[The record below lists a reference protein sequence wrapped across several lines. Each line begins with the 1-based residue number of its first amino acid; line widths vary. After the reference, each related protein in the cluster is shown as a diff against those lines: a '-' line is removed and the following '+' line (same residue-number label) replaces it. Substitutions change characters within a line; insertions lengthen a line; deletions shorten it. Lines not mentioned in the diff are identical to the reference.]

1 MQCIKAVKNDQDVQE
16 NLFYQNK
23 IHYFV
28 VERYQHPLIC
38 HFFKLKA
45 PNYFFNKKKCVF
57 LMFWPHIAFWSM
69 HKRFSFLSLIL

>member
-38 HFFKLKA
+38 HFFKIKA
-45 PNYFFNKKKCVF
+45 PNYFFNKKNVCF
-57 LMFWPHIAFWSM
+57 
-69 HKRFSFLSLIL
+69 